1 MVDGVNNRKIQISPS
16 ILSLKLE
23 DIASKLAKIE
33 EYIEYIHIDVMDGKF
48 VTNCTDGIGMFN
60 KAKEGSNKPLD
71 VHLMVENPLEEVSKY
86 EGAEIITFH
95 IEAVNSYEEALKV
108 IEKIK
113 SLNAKVGISV
123 RPNTAVSVLT
133 DVLDKIDLVLVMSVE
148 PGYGG
153 QKLITET
160 IDKIDELRKLGFN
173 KLIEIDGGV
182 TVENSQKIRET
193 SIDLIVAGTAIFGAN
208 DEIEAIRNIKSI

>member
-1 MVDGVNNRKIQISPS
+1 MVDLFEKHEVKISPS

-23 DIASKLAKIE
+23 NVHNKIAKIE

-48 VTNCTDGIGMFN
+48 VSNCTDGVGMFD
-60 KAKEGSNKPLD
+60 KAKETSNKPLD
-71 VHLMVENPLEEVSKY
+71 VHLMVENPIEEVVKY

-113 SLNAKVGISV
+113 SLNAKVGVSV
-123 RPNTAVSVLT
+123 KPNTPVNVLEGL
-133 DVLDKIDLVLVMSVE
+133 LDKIDLVLVMSVE

-153 QKLITET
+153 QKLIPET
-160 IDKIDELRKLGFN
+160 IDKIEELRKMGFD
-173 KLIEIDGGV
+173 KMIEIDGGV
-182 TVENSQKIRET
+182 TIENSPQIRQK
-193 SIDLIVAGTAIFGAN
+193 SIDLIVAGTAIFGAE
-208 DEIEAIRNIKSI
+208 DEIEAINRIKGI

>member
-33 EYIEYIHIDVMDGKF
+33 EDIEYIHIDVMDGKF

-208 DEIEAIRNIKSI
+208 DEIEAIRKIKGI